1 MRKNLIGSITPA
13 LLVIT
18 GAFVVIIFALLLAVS
33 LQLDFSHREV
43 ASERSINIAEAGVN
57 YYRWHLAHS
66 PDDFVSDVGIH
77 DYLDPQGSS
86 IGKYDIEVTAPS
98 QGSSIVTIRAIG
110 WANDFP
116 NVKRTIAAR
125 YGRPSLAQ
133 YSFLQNASSW
143 YGSGIT
149 VNGRVHSNN
158 GIRMDGANLSLVT
171 SAKETY
177 TCGSETGCN
186 PAQEKPGV
194 WGTGGDQGLWQ
205 FPVPAIDF
213 NAISFDFSVMK
224 TSAQSDGL
232 YLPASGYSGYHFIF
246 VNDGTVR
253 VNRVTGTNY
262 YYGYTPEDGCQRRY
276 QRITNETLMGTYS
289 LANIPIIF
297 AEDNLWVE
305 GTVKGKTTVVA
316 ARFPIESSNTDVWIP
331 NNILYAAYDHS
342 NTLGLIAQRDVYFAR
357 DIPTDFRVDAALMA
371 QKGKIIRHGYFS
383 SCQGTSTGAV
393 KNSLTING
401 SIISFNKSYWNY
413 GSGPS
418 SGFITRTIAYDTD
431 LIYQPP
437 PYFPTSGEYEFI
449 SWIEE

>member
-18 GAFVVIIFALLLAVS
+18 GAFVIIIFALLLVVS
-33 LQLDFSHREV
+33 VQLDFSHREV
-43 ASERSINIAEAGVN
+43 ASERSIDIAEAGIN

-66 PDDFVSDVGIH
+66 PDDFTSDVGIH
-77 DYLDPQGSS
+77 DYLDPQGTS
-86 IGKYDIEVTAPS
+86 IGKYDVTVTAPS
-98 QGSSIVTIRAIG
+98 QGSSIVTIRTTG

-133 YSFLQNASSW
+133 YSFLQHASSW
-143 YGSGIT
+143 YGTGIT

-158 GIRMDGANLSLVT
+158 GIRMDGTNLSLVT
-171 SAKETY
+171 SAQQTY
-177 TCGSETGCN
+177 TCGSETGCS
-186 PAQEKPGV
+186 PSTSKPGV
-194 WGTGGDQGLWQ
+194 WGAGGDKGLWQ
-205 FPVPAIDF
+205 FPVPPIDF

-224 TSAQSDGL
+224 TEAQSGGL
-232 YLPASGYSGYHFIF
+232 YLPASGYSGYHLIFI
-246 VNDGTVR
+246 NDGTVR

-262 YYGYTPEDGCQRRY
+262 YYGYTPEEGCQRRY
-276 QRITNETLMGTYS
+276 QRITNENLIGTYNI
-289 LANIPIIF
+289 ANLPIIF

-316 ARFPIESSNTDVWIP
+316 ARFPIETSNTDIWIP

-342 NTLGLIAQRDVYFAR
+342 NTLGLIAQRDIYFTR
-357 DIPTDFRVDAALMA
+357 DIPTNFRIDAALMA

-383 SCQGTSTGAV
+383 TCQGTTGAV
-393 KNSLTING
+393 KNSLTITG
-401 SIISFNKSYWNY
+401 SIISFYKSYWNF
-413 GSGPS
+413 GSTPT
-418 SGFITRTIAYDTD
+418 SGFVTRTITYDTD
-431 LIYQPP
+431 LIYRPP